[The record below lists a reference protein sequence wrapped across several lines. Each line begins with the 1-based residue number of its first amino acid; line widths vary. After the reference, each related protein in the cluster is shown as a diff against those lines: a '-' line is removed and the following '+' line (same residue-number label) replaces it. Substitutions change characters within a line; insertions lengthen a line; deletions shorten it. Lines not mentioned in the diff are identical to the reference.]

1 MPKKREPELTPEEQF
16 KRFQEAAKEHEIE
29 ERLLKIERAFGESR
43 HQAATTVTWLVV
55 GFIKD
60 MRNDK

>member
-29 ERLLKIERAFGESR
+29 ERLLKIERAFGGS
-43 HQAATTVTWLVV
+43 A
-55 GFIKD
+55 IKPLLPPLGLL
-60 MRNDK
+60 

>member
-29 ERLLKIERAFGESR
+29 ERLLKIERAFGEVSPSSR
-43 HQAATTVTWLVV
+43 YYRHLACCR
-55 GFIKD
+55 FY
-60 MRNDK
+60 